1 LLEFAKNNP
10 GEFIRSGLSRLWPA
24 PQKDDPDFVQNNQ
37 FNVNNLSE
45 MESARR
51 VAFALA
57 KAAHQLEQE
66 QQVVAEVSP
75 QEPYPDVP
83 SWRPPD
89 DAPLLQPEPI
99 DNLDRER
106 WVAELP
112 LTPEERADQKL
123 VRETRETTLENYRGG
138 SPAEQ
143 GGTVRHSSP
152 DRDPRGEQRARMLA
166 RRRDQL
172 L

>member
-1 LLEFAKNNP
+1 
-10 GEFIRSGLSRLWPA
+10 
-24 PQKDDPDFVQNNQ
+24 
-37 FNVNNLSE
+37 
-45 MESARR
+45 
-51 VAFALA
+51 
-57 KAAHQLEQE
+57 
-66 QQVVAEVSP
+66 
-75 QEPYPDVP
+75 VP